1 MIRFLV
7 VGDWGRRGA
16 SPQCAVAEGLARA
29 ARRLAVH
36 RVISTGDNF
45 YEDGVQ
51 SVRDAHWQES
61 FESIYTARALQQ
73 VPWHVALGN
82 HDYRGTVEAQVAYT
96 RRSRRWH
103 LPGRYYDFTVPVD
116 ERTQAQFIVLD
127 TTPFLSLYQPGG
139 AEATEGVAEQDTRVQ
154 LRWLRRTLA
163 RSEAE
168 WKIVVGHHP
177 LRSGSPFHGDAE
189 ELRSAVLPELQA
201 GGVQVYLAGHEHDLQ
216 HLAAD
221 GLQYVI
227 SGAGSEC
234 RATGATEHTRF
245 SQASLGFAAVELCHS
260 RLVLRFYDAA
270 GRPLYRAE
278 VPRTPAQKQVAV
290 S

>member
-7 VGDWGRRGA
+7 VGDWGRRGTP
-16 SPQCAVAEGLARA
+16 PQNAVAQGMARA
-29 ARRLAVH
+29 ARRLGIH

-61 FESIYTARALQQ
+61 FESVYAAHVLEDL
-73 VPWHVALGN
+73 PWHVALGN

-103 LPGRYYDFTVPVD
+103 LPGRYYAFTVPVD
-116 ERTQAQFIVLD
+116 ERTQAQFVVLD

-139 AEATEGVAEQDTRVQ
+139 AEATAGVAEQDTRVQ
-154 LRWLRRTLA
+154 LQWLRRTLEH
-163 RSEAE
+163 SEAD

-201 GGVQVYLAGHEHDLQ
+201 GGVQVYLSGHEHDLQ
-216 HLAAD
+216 HLVAD
-221 GLQYVI
+221 DLQHVV

-245 SQASLGFAAVELCHS
+245 SQASLGFAAVELRRS

-278 VPRTPAQKQVAV
+278 VPRAPAQRRAAV